1 VEVKGE
7 YKMSCSLETWKNIA
21 SICASFVAIIGIIGA
36 GVGVIISLRTYK
48 SNNALRKIDLI
59 HKLYDQ
65 YLKEQWYEF
74 YEVVKKEKVFNLEIY
89 EKQLNQS
96 LTFFDEIDYY
106 YCQGLID
113 DKSLEYF
120 ASEILNFYNNET
132 VMKYVRD
139 TESKYR
145 ELNFPPE
152 IIPFSGFTALIKKT
166 LDKYKIKKK

>member
-1 VEVKGE
+1 
-7 YKMSCSLETWKNIA
+7 MCCPLETWKDIA

-36 GVGVIISLRTYK
+36 GVGAIISLRTYK

-65 YLKEQWYEF
+65 YLKEEWYEF
-74 YEVVKKEKVFNLEIY
+74 YEVVKKEKSFKLEIY
-89 EKQLNQS
+89 EKMLNQS

-120 ASEILNFYNNET
+120 ASEILNFYYNET
-132 VMKYVRD
+132 VMKYIKD
-139 TESKYR
+139 TEIKYK

-152 IIPFSGFTALIKKT
+152 IIPFSGFTALIEKT
-166 LDKYKIKKK
+166 LEKYKIKKT

>member
-1 VEVKGE
+1 
-7 YKMSCSLETWKNIA
+7 MSCPLETWKDIA
-21 SICASFVAIIGIIGA
+21 SICASFVAIIGIIFAGYGA
-36 GVGVIISLRTYK
+36 FISLRTYK

-74 YEVVKKEKVFNLEIY
+74 YEVVKKEKLFKLEIY
-89 EKQLNQS
+89 EKMLNQS

-106 YCQGLID
+106 YSQGLID

-120 ASEILNFYNNET
+120 ASEILNFYYNET
-132 VMKYVRD
+132 VMKYVKD
-139 TESKYR
+139 IEIKYK

-152 IIPFSGFTALIKKT
+152 IIPFSGFTALVEKT
-166 LDKYKIKKK
+166 LEKYKIKTK